1 MSDTQNVPEDQTDH
15 PTHSEPYESEPYE
28 SDMTEYDDHPAP
40 ARTRGGRRPVP
51 PRRRSPR
58 HDDTP
63 AAKSPLLAAFL
74 GLVPGLGNIYNG
86 LYARGFVFFLLVVSL
101 FYTAIES
108 GEGPHLAL
116 LIPSLIFVWL
126 FNIFDGYR
134 QATLINWGWD
144 EESEA
149 TAAQRGSGS
158 LAAGIALFLIGLYG
172 LLHQIFDIDL
182 SALLEYWYVIIM
194 AVGGWLIYQARANAA
209 EESAA

>member
-1 MSDTQNVPEDQTDH
+1 MSDTQNVSEDPIEN
-15 PTHSEPYESEPYE
+15 PTHSEPYEDDMSDYE
-28 SDMTEYDDHPAP
+28 DRPEAPPA
-40 ARTRGGRRPVP
+40 P
-51 PRRRSPR
+51 PRRQAAPRRRAAPRRDDGPSP
-58 HDDTP
+58 
-63 AAKSPLLAAFL
+63 KSPLLAAFL
-74 GLVPGLGNIYNG
+74 GFVPGLGNIYNG

-101 FYTAIES
+101 FYTAIDS
-108 GEGPHLAL
+108 GDGPHLAL
-116 LIPSLIFVWL
+116 LIPSLVFVWL

-144 EESEA
+144 EASEA

-209 EESAA
+209 ESEAG